1 MVLLFT
7 VCWSFLYNRLKDKD
21 SKDLLPTLRPL
32 PTHESKE
39 VLKDKQKIKEI
50 ERDYRKYN
58 RDYLK
63 AKTRDNRDYG
73 EKDDR
78 NNLKNND

>member
-1 MVLLFT
+1 M
-7 VCWSFLYNRLKDKD
+7 
-21 SKDLLPTLRPL
+21 